1 MGQFVC
7 FQHLR
12 QRLSA
17 RRFLAPVLQPLQLA
31 ASLRACADYCAS
43 DLLRCWLLAAEVSS
57 SAMVMGVNCVLVAVY
72 S

>member
-1 MGQFVC
+1 MGQLVC

-12 QRLSA
+12 QRPSA
-17 RRFLAPVLQPLQLA
+17 RRFLAPVLQLLQLA

-43 DLLRCWLLAAEVSS
+43 DLLGCWLLAAEVSS
-57 SAMVMGVNCVLVAVY
+57 SAMVMGVNCVLVAVH